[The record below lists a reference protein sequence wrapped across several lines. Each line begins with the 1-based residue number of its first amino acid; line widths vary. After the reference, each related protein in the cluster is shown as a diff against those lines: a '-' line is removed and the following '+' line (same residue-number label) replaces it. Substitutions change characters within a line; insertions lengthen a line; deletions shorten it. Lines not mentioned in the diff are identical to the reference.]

1 MTTPH
6 AGSVPEAVR
15 HRPTGTPGPI
25 TVTAPDENRPRPF
38 HDHTEQVE
46 RT

>member
-15 HRPTGTPGPI
+15 HRPVAPAGPI